1 MAAEGQYV
9 SGYGRVLFA
18 GAGAFGL
25 SLDRAAAEAQGAERG
40 SAAQGRVLHAGIA
53 RPRFATRSI
62 VHRFGSKHLRL
73 VPPAKVFPWD
83 HPSSD
88 QAVQLVCRT
97 EPTFHSFEQARPF

>member
-18 GAGAFGL
+18 GAGAFGP
-25 SLDRAAAEAQGAERG
+25 SHRAVAEAQEAERG
-40 SAAQGRVLHAGIA
+40 SAAQGRILHAGIA
-53 RPRFATRSI
+53 RPRLETWSI
-62 VHRFGSKHLRL
+62 VRRFGSKHLRL

>member
-18 GAGAFGL
+18 GAGAFGP
-25 SLDRAAAEAQGAERG
+25 SLDRVVAEAQGAEPE
-40 SAAQGRVLHAGIA
+40 SAAQGRVLRAGIA
-53 RPRFATRSI
+53 RPRLATRSI
-62 VHRFGSKHLRL
+62 VHWFGSKRLRL
-73 VPPAKVFPWD
+73 VPAAKVFPWD

-97 EPTFHSFEQARPF
+97 EPAFHSFEQPRPF